1 MGSEMCI
8 RDSGGPISMPEDAE
22 YILQST
28 KGVDGFYG
36 ASSMER
42 MPVEV
47 AITEHIKKFKAISF

>member
-1 MGSEMCI
+1 
-8 RDSGGPISMPEDAE
+8 MPEDAE